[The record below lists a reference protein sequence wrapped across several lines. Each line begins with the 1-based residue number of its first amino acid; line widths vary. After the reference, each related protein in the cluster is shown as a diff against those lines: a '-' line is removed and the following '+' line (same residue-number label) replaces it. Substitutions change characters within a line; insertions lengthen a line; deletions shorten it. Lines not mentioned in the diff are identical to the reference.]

1 MIPVLVNRVLSSLFA
16 LNLFNI
22 KNTIMKESIT
32 PCLWFNGRAREAAE
46 FYTRFLPDTKITAQT
61 QLVTEIEISGHRFTL
76 LDGGP
81 IFQPN
86 PSISFSYQIDS
97 IDEINRIWEAFKEG
111 STILM
116 DLDKYPW
123 SEKYGW
129 LNDKFGISW
138 QFIVGDFQQFGQKVI
153 PALLFTQDKYGR
165 AEEAINFYSSVF
177 KNPKIDGIFRY
188 EANAAP
194 EEEGKIAHSQIE
206 INGQKFQ
213 LLESK
218 QSHQFT
224 FSEGVS
230 LMIHCDTQEEIDY
243 YWDKLTE
250 GGEESMCGWLKDKF
264 GVSWQ
269 VVPDILLEL
278 MNDPSRAD
286 KAMKAFMNMRK
297 LIIKEIVEAV

>member
-1 MIPVLVNRVLSSLFA
+1 
-16 LNLFNI
+16 
-22 KNTIMKESIT
+22 MKESIT